1 MEVKN
6 VMETRDDLKSKLKE
20 VGYVIPKMSEA
31 ILHLRNEVSEGKDT
45 TCRLQRYINRLLS
58 LGLTRT
64 IDFLLIGSFVTVGN
78 GTSLYAGED
87 NCRSLINS
95 TI

>member
-31 ILHLRNEVSEGKDT
+31 ILYLRNEVSEGKKDMIYQ
-45 TCRLQRYINRLLS
+45 LHEH
-58 LGLTRT
+58 
-64 IDFLLIGSFVTVGN
+64 TV
-78 GTSLYAGED
+78 L
-87 NCRSLINS
+87 
-95 TI
+95 

>member
-31 ILHLRNEVSEGKDT
+31 ILYLRNEVSEGKKDMMY
-45 TCRLQRYINRLLS
+45 RLQHTHY
-58 LGLTRT
+58 
-64 IDFLLIGSFVTVGN
+64 SFPG
-78 GTSLYAGED
+78 
-87 NCRSLINS
+87 
-95 TI
+95 